1 MNKLVSYFKE
11 VRLELNKVNWLTR
24 AEIIRYTVIIIGVS
38 LVIAVFFGGLDFVF
52 SWLLNRFVL

>member
-1 MNKLVSYFKE
+1 MNKLVSYIKE

-24 AEIIRYTVIIIGVS
+24 VETVRYTVIIIGVS